1 MRIVFIGAGNLA
13 TNLAV
18 ALKNSGHEI
27 VQVYSRTIES
37 AKLLASAVGTEATC
51 NIDSLASD
59 ADAYIIAVKDSVIS
73 EVISK
78 VCPLSSNAVFMHT
91 SGSTPVDVFSGHA
104 THYGVLYPLQT
115 FSRERIVDF
124 QHIPCFLEFNDGYS
138 RSVITQL
145 AESVSDKVMNLSSED
160 RRHIHLSAVFA
171 CNFVNHCYALGADVL
186 KKKGISFDALLPLI
200 DETARKVHHLS
211 PKEAQT
217 GPAIRFDENIINRHK
232 AMLDEGSMSKEI
244 YDLMSKSIH
253 LKAQEN
259 D

>member
-37 AKLLASAVGTEATC
+37 AKLLASAVGSEATC

-59 ADAYIIAVKDSVIS
+59 ADACIIAVKDSVIS

-78 VCPLSSNAVFMHT
+78 GCPLSPNVVFMHT

-115 FSRERIVDF
+115 FSRERIVYF
-124 QHIPCFLEFNDGYS
+124 QHIPCFLEFNDDFS

-186 KKKGISFDALLPLI
+186 NKKGISFDALLPLI

-232 AMLDEGSMSKEI
+232 AMLEEGSMSKEI